1 MRRKHLKFNSDTM
14 PYRRRANTP
23 QPAAAAAPWTRF
35 RAADATMATH
45 AVPTM
50 GGISKMPIAAL
61 LETDLSHAI
70 PAIPE
75 LPASVSTGYSG
86 PPLFDLSNNDFY
98 NSFDV
103 VILDNIEE
111 FTNELLC
118 SGMVF
123 PTCHAPSYPP
133 KTHSII
139 PTQSY
144 PSTANGNLHIACCIH
159 HP

>member
-1 MRRKHLKFNSDTM
+1 
-14 PYRRRANTP
+14 
-23 QPAAAAAPWTRF
+23 
-35 RAADATMATH
+35 MATH
-45 AVPTM
+45 AFPTM

-111 FTNELLC
+111 VTNELLC

-123 PTCHAPSYPP
+123 PNVWAVHEEAHSKIGELFGFKVCLIGSAP
-133 KTHSII
+133 
-139 PTQSY
+139 
-144 PSTANGNLHIACCIH
+144 
-159 HP
+159 